1 MVPPVVVNG
10 VMFDLVTG
18 QGVEGDVTLVV
29 HNRNN
34 IVSDSAEARG
44 TFRIVDAPPGPAMVC
59 ARANSY
65 APYFNTFDV
74 DAGKHYSLRV
84 GLLLEAAAS
93 GVVLDSAGEPAPGA
107 EVRAIY
113 DDSFRG
119 AHLFASL
126 AGGENTNADD
136 EGAFSARR
144 LGAGH
149 AATCPGVPR
158 RQDFQHRRSRSR
170 PRVSAGRYRAEVA
183 GLDEQRAGT
192 ADGAGR
198 SGGVQRHPHCT
209 NPARRR
215 DGVVGGLAGGQA
227 RPRRAGSLS

>member
-1 MVPPVVVNG
+1 
-10 VMFDLVTG
+10 MFDLVTG

-29 HNRNN
+29 HNRKN

-44 TFRIVDAPPGPAMVC
+44 TFRIVDAPPGPAMVF

-136 EGAFSARR
+136 EGAFR
-144 LGAGH
+144 LGGLVPDTPLRVRAFLGDRTSNTAAVEAG
-149 AATCPGVPR
+149 PGSV
-158 RQDFQHRRSRSR
+158 Q
-170 PRVSAGRYRAEVA
+170 AGIVLRC
-183 GLDEQRAGT
+183 GT
-192 ADGAGR
+192 R
-198 SGGVQRHPHCT
+198 
-209 NPARRR
+209 
-215 DGVVGGLAGGQA
+215 
-227 RPRRAGSLS
+227 